1 MNKILIFAKASEAI
15 LLIKKI
21 YYNFLNIGEFHIVYE
36 DDEIKASFEKENLH
50 FYKINFFAY
59 ELYKNLYYKDLN
71 KIVIIVKNKKEA
83 EFILKNSLNRKTPI
97 LFVKFWIDFN
107 VPKQNNIEIIDL
119 PEITTDKII
128 DFLPGVPLFARDI
141 GLGIG
146 EILEVE
152 VPPQSPYAYLNP
164 LKINNEKV
172 RVVAIYRNNEFK
184 LINKNS
190 LILPNDKLL
199 LIGEPKELKDL
210 FYKIKKNI
218 GSFPQPFGQ
227 NIYLLIDM
235 KNMCKKEIYLL
246 LKAALFLYRK
256 LKNKKLIIKII
267 NPSIYK
273 QIRRLYR
280 FENIEIFTDY
290 FETSYSKALQNDIKK
305 YNIGLIITNNSFFYN
320 YSSLFYKIKIPIF
333 KKGDIYIKKCKN
345 IKVLL
350 QEEVKSII
358 NIIFDIAFQVSKP
371 LTFLEADPEKK
382 YTDLV
387 DDIINFSKLFNF
399 KNVSIKET
407 QDNPIF
413 ELRKRENSCIIV
425 PFSKPPIP
433 KIFQILNPKMEYN
446 YLLLDKLNQFLI
458 PTSEGEK

>member
-1 MNKILIFAKASEAI
+1 LNKILIFAKASEAT

-21 YYNFLNIGEFHIVYE
+21 YENFLNIGEFHIVHE
-36 DDEIKASFEKENLH
+36 DDEIKNSFEKENLH

-59 ELYKNLYYKDLN
+59 ELYKNLYYKDLD
-71 KIVIIVKNKKEA
+71 KIIIIVKNKKEA
-83 EFILKNSLNRKTPI
+83 EFILKNSLDKKIPI
-97 LFVKFWIDFN
+97 LFVKFWIDFDIPN
-107 VPKQNNIEIIDL
+107 QNNIEIIDL

-141 GLGIG
+141 GLGVG

-152 VPPQSPYAYLNP
+152 VPPQSPYAYLSP
-164 LKINNEKV
+164 SKINNEKV
-172 RVVAIYRNNEFK
+172 RVVAIYRNNELK
-184 LINKNS
+184 LINNNS

-210 FYKIKKNI
+210 FNKIKKNI

-235 KNMCKKEIYLL
+235 KNMNKKEIYSL
-246 LKAALFLYRK
+246 LKPALFLHRK

-267 NPSIYK
+267 NPSTNSQIYK
-273 QIRRLYR
+273 LYR

-290 FETSYSKALQNDIKK
+290 FETSYSQALQTDIKK
-305 YNIGLIITNNSFFYN
+305 YNIGLIVTNNSFFYN

-333 KKGDIYIKKCKN
+333 KKGEVSIKKCKA

-358 NIIFDIAFQVSKP
+358 SIVFDIAFQVNKP
-371 LTFLEADPEKK
+371 LIFLEADPENKHIN
-382 YTDLV
+382 LSN
-387 DDIINFSKLFNF
+387 DIINFSKLFNF
-399 KNVSIKET
+399 KDVSIKET
-407 QDNPIF
+407 QNNPIF
-413 ELRKRENSCIIV
+413 ELKKEENSCIII

-433 KIFQILNPKMEYN
+433 KLFQILNPKMEYN

-458 PTSEGEK
+458 PTS

>member
-1 MNKILIFAKASEAI
+1 MNKILIFAKASEAT

-21 YYNFLNIGEFHIVYE
+21 SENLLNIGEFHIVYE

-59 ELYKNLYYKDLN
+59 ELYKNLFYKDLN
-71 KIVIIVKNKKEA
+71 KIVIVVKNKKEA
-83 EFILKNSLNRKTPI
+83 EFILKNSLDKKIPI

-141 GLGIG
+141 GLGVG

-152 VPPQSPYAYLNP
+152 VPPQSPYAYLSP
-164 LKINNEKV
+164 SKINNEKV
-172 RVVAIYRNNEFK
+172 KVVAIYRNNEFK

-199 LIGEPKELKDL
+199 LVGEPKELKDL

-235 KNMCKKEIYLL
+235 KNMNKKEIYSL
-246 LKAALFLYRK
+246 LKSALFLHKK
-256 LKNKKLIIKII
+256 LKNKKLIIKVI
-267 NPSIYK
+267 NPSMNNQIYK
-273 QIRRLYR
+273 LYK
-280 FENIEIFTDY
+280 FKNIEIFTDY
-290 FETSYSKALQNDIKK
+290 FEISYSKALHSDIKK
-305 YNIGLIITNNSFFYN
+305 YNIGLIVTNNSFFYN

-333 KKGDIYIKKCKN
+333 KKGEVSIKKCKN
-345 IKVLL
+345 IKVPL

-358 NIIFDIAFQVSKP
+358 SIIFDIAFQVNKP
-371 LTFLEADPEKK
+371 LIFLEADPEKK
-382 YTDLV
+382 HTNLS

-399 KNVSIKET
+399 KDVSIKET
-407 QDNPIF
+407 QNNPIF
-413 ELRKRENSCIIV
+413 ELKKEKNSCIIT

-458 PTSEGEK
+458 PTS

>member
-21 YYNFLNIGEFHIVYE
+21 SENFLNIGEFHIVHE
-36 DDEIKASFEKENLH
+36 DDEIKNSFEKENLH

-71 KIVIIVKNKKEA
+71 KIIIIVKNKKEA
-83 EFILKNSLNRKTPI
+83 EFILKNSLDKKIPI
-97 LFVKFWIDFN
+97 LFVKFWLDFDI
-107 VPKQNNIEIIDL
+107 PKQNNIEIIDL
-119 PEITTDKII
+119 PKIITDKII

-164 LKINNEKV
+164 SKINNEKV
-172 RVVAIYRNNEFK
+172 KVVAIYRNNKLK

-199 LIGEPKELKDL
+199 LIGEPKELKEI
-210 FYKIKKNI
+210 FNKIKKNI

-235 KNMCKKEIYLL
+235 KDMNKKEIYSL
-246 LKAALFLYRK
+246 LKSALFLHKK

-267 NPSIYK
+267 NPSINNQIYK
-273 QIRRLYR
+273 LYK
-280 FENIEIFTDY
+280 FENIEIFSDY
-290 FETSYSKALQNDIKK
+290 FETSYSNALRTDIKK
-305 YNIGLIITNNSFFYN
+305 YNIGLIVTNNSFFYT
-320 YSSLFYKIKIPIF
+320 YRTLFYKIKIPIF
-333 KKGDIYIKKCKN
+333 KKGETSIKKCKN

-358 NIIFDIAFQVSKP
+358 SIIFDIAFQVNKP
-371 LTFLEADPEKK
+371 LIFLEADPEKK
-382 YTDLV
+382 HTNLSDN
-387 DDIINFSKLFNF
+387 IINFSKLFNF
-399 KNVSIKET
+399 KDVSIKET
-407 QDNPIF
+407 QNNPIF
-413 ELRKRENSCIIV
+413 ELKKEENSCIIV
-425 PFSKPPIP
+425 PFSKPAIP

-446 YLLLDKLNQFLI
+446 YLFLDKLNQFLI
-458 PTSEGEK
+458 PIS